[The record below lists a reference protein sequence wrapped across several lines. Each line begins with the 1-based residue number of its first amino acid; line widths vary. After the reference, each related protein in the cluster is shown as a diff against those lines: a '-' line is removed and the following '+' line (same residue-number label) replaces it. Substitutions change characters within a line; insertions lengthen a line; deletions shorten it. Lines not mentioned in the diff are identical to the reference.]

1 MAIKHEGRS
10 ITMTMRRSWRLLA
23 VFLAVLCVLLIL
35 RSPTVVILPLV
46 GSRNTSTIRPASG
59 PPVSKVAK
67 ATVATNTLNNS
78 IINQAL
84 RSHAV
89 QNEMHGY
96 IHHITNQEL
105 VSDLSEHD
113 SKNRPRGAWS
123 KPAYLLGLI
132 VAELAK
138 PEGERLEWLL

>member
-1 MAIKHEGRS
+1 
-10 ITMTMRRSWRLLA
+10 MTMRRHGRPLA
-23 VFLAVLCVLLIL
+23 FFLAALCLIIIL
-35 RSPTVVILPLV
+35 RSPTTVILPIRR
-46 GSRNTSTIRPASG
+46 SRNLTPPG
-59 PPVSKVAK
+59 PRSKIAK

-78 IINQAL
+78 VIHQAL
-84 RSHAV
+84 RTHQV

-113 SKNRPRGAWS
+113 SQKRPKGAWS

-132 VAELAK
+132 VSELTK
-138 PEGERLEWLL
+138 PENERLEWIL